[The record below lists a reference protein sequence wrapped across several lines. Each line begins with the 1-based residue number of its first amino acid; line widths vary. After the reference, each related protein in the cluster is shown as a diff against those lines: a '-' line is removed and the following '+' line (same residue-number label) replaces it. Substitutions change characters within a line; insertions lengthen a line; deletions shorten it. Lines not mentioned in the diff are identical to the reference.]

1 MRKVLDYAWRIL
13 LATVLLT
20 LISFVSWRYFVRLNG
35 VFDPGVSPRAMFLW
49 LLLSHLLIIGVL
61 AYPTVR
67 SRWFGTQLAA
77 AIFVVYFG
85 VHSFMTFSR
94 VILLT
99 PGAMP
104 PSAAALMV
112 AHGFMVSLLFSF
124 VLVVVMGRMHERQT
138 VAESARL
145 HLPVVEWL
153 WKLGLCAAVLVV
165 MHVVSSKFFWPLGLQ
180 EYYDAVEKRP
190 LEQRMIIE
198 AGRGLLL
205 VAFVLPVVKM
215 LKGDRLD
222 AAMACALLLSVLGS
236 VAGLIIP
243 NGSIE
248 PDFMR
253 FMLLLEGGFTLFIYG
268 FLVGYLFSRRPEHL

>member
-1 MRKVLDYAWRIL
+1 MRKFLDYAWRIL

-20 LISFVSWRYFVRLNG
+20 VISFISWRYFVRLNG
-35 VFDPGVSPRAMFLW
+35 VFDVDVTPRAMFLW
-49 LLLSHLLIIGVL
+49 LLVSHLLVIGVL

-67 SRWFGTQLAA
+67 SRWYGTQLAS

-94 VILLT
+94 VLLMT

-124 VLVVVMGRMHERQT
+124 VLVLVLGRMHERQT

-145 HLPVVEWL
+145 HLPATEWL
-153 WKLGLCAAVLVV
+153 WKLGLCAVVLVV
-165 MHVVSSKFFWPLGLQ
+165 MHVVSSRLFWPLGLQ
-180 EYYDAVEKRP
+180 EYYDSVDKRP
-190 LEQRMIIE
+190 LQQRAIIE

-243 NGSIE
+243 NSRIQ

-253 FMLLLEGGFTLFIYG
+253 FMLLLEGGVTLFIYG
-268 FLVGYLFSRRPEHL
+268 FLVGYLFSRRPEHV